1 MEIHWRNPNGLD
13 DEERAAAEQRLQ
25 ELAGGHSDLID
36 LWIDVARTP
45 HHRKG
50 AEEVTIRC
58 QARGTELIA
67 HGRHAETPL
76 ALREALQTFQREVK
90 RLRERRRDR
99 RAERLAEP
107 PARGVVDAVFRDEG
121 HGFVLTDSGDRVYFH
136 RNSVSAGLDFETLT
150 EGQSVALGFEAGE
163 KGLQATF
170 VAPAAPER

>member
-13 DEERAAAEQRLQ
+13 DEERVATEQRLQ
-25 ELAGGHSDLID
+25 ELASGHTDLID

-58 QARGTELIA
+58 QARGAELIA

-76 ALREALQTFQREVK
+76 ALREAIQTFQREVK
-90 RLRERRRDR
+90 RLRSRRRDR
-99 RAERLAEP
+99 RSERPAEP
-107 PARGVVDAVFRDEG
+107 GTRGVVDQVFVEEG
-121 HGFVLTDSGDRVYFH
+121 YGFVLTDAGDRVYFH
-136 RNSVSAGLDFETLT
+136 RNAISGGLDFADLAEGESVTLD
-150 EGQSVALGFEAGE
+150 FEAGE

-170 VAPAAPER
+170 VARATLER